1 MDGVIGL
8 ALSAPGQDR
17 TLFFQAF
24 ASNRISSISTSVL
37 KAGPNSGDD
46 SDLPVTLVGHKSS
59 QAAPLAV
66 DLRDGSL
73 VFAPVSETAV
83 AAWTPGSA
91 DHRYREKNIYFLVS
105 YSIW

>member
-91 DHRYREKNIYFLVS
+91 DHR
-105 YSIW
+105 